1 MQTGLPRGP
10 SGSSHSWFCSPVPSP
25 GDRDRSQLRSPPALE
40 ELPAW
45 DGRDVCS
52 LTETMSSWGLSLGC
66 FLWAQVGLQVEA
78 LEPGPKGLL
87 GAGG

>member
-1 MQTGLPRGP
+1 MTYLSLWAKSLGP
-10 SGSSHSWFCSPVPSP
+10 FFGA